1 MAQHLQKH
9 PKMRATINLVPSL
22 IRQLEGYRDGME
34 DELLHISKK
43 DTSAL
48 LPKEKEFILENC
60 FHANYKRMI
69 TRSARFAELHDK
81 KESRGT
87 FGEQEFRDLIV
98 LYHLAWTGE
107 FAREEEPFKSLIAKD
122 SNFSEDEKL
131 SLFAAHQHLID
142 KIIPL
147 HRDLL
152 ESGNIEISS
161 TPFYH
166 PILPLLCDS
175 GSAREAIS
183 DP

>member
-1 MAQHLQKH
+1 Q
-9 PKMRATINLVPSL
+9 
-22 IRQLEGYRDGME
+22 DGME

-43 DTSAL
+43 DASGL

-81 KESRGT
+81 KESRVEFT
-87 FGEQEFRDLIV
+87 EQDFRDLIV

-107 FAREEEPFKSLIAKD
+107 FPREEEPFKSLVNKG
-122 SNFSEDEKL
+122 SNFTEEEKE
-131 SLFAAHQHLID
+131 SLFLAQLHLID

-147 HRDLL
+147 HRKLL
-152 ESGNIEISS
+152 EDGNLEVSS

-166 PILPLLCDS
+166 PILPLLCSSDA
-175 GSAREAIS
+175 ARES
-183 DP
+183 MP